1 MKRGAAAHD
10 GRATIR
16 RMSTPEFG
24 LNRFDYRSPE
34 AFARHAQ
41 RAEELGFGY
50 AFIPS
55 SPLRRMDVYVL
66 LAAVAQATERIKM
79 GPLLENPVSRD
90 PAIVA
95 SAIATVDYL
104 APARTIMVYGVGDTA
119 VRLVGRRPA
128 RVAELEE
135 ATRFTRALLQ
145 GEEIDVGAARPAK
158 LPHARPVPVWIA
170 AGGPRTLRMA
180 GRVADG
186 VFIRVGT
193 DPGNLRIAIDA
204 IHEGAR
210 EAGRDPSEVRLGAVF
225 HTALHDDR
233 DVALRIAKSMAAG
246 YYEYSPMLFDQ
257 IDMPWNGPDVHDLK
271 QQVWPDF
278 HHHPDLEESGAVVD
292 FLPREAADA
301 FALHGTIDD
310 VRDQLE
316 GILADFPFDIV
327 VPHPALAIS
336 QADDILTDAYMTKV
350 SEGLITRIGVA

>member
-1 MKRGAAAHD
+1 M
-10 GRATIR
+10 T
-16 RMSTPEFG
+16 TPEFG

-66 LAAVAQATERIKM
+66 LAAVANATERIKM

-95 SAIATVDYL
+95 SAIATIDYL
-104 APARTIMVYGVGDTA
+104 APGRTIMVYGIGDTA

-128 RVAELEE
+128 RMADLEY
-135 ATRFTRALLQ
+135 ATRFTRSLLQ
-145 GEEIDVGAARPAK
+145 GEEVDVGAPRPAR

-180 GRVADG
+180 GGVADG

-193 DPGNLRIAIDA
+193 HPENLRIAVNA

-210 EAGRDPSEVRLGAVF
+210 EAGRDPSEVRLGAIF
-225 HTALHDDR
+225 HTALDEDR
-233 DVALRIAKSMAAG
+233 EVAMRIARSMAAG
-246 YYEYSPMLFDQ
+246 YYEYSPMLFEQ
-257 IDMPWNGPDVHDLK
+257 IGMPWNGPDVHELK
-271 QQVWPDF
+271 KQVWPDF
-278 HHHPDLEESGAVVD
+278 HHHPDLEESGDVVS
-292 FLPREAADA
+292 FLPEEAADA
-301 FALHGTIDD
+301 FALHGTMDN
-310 VRDQLE
+310 VREQLE
-316 GILADFPFDIV
+316 RILADFSFDIV
-327 VPHPALAIS
+327 VPHPALS
-336 QADDILTDAYMTKV
+336 TKHADDILTDAYMTQV
-350 SEGLITRIGVA
+350 SEGLIRKVGVA

>member
-1 MKRGAAAHD
+1 M
-10 GRATIR
+10 T
-16 RMSTPEFG
+16 TPAFG
-24 LNRFDYRSPE
+24 LNRFDYSSPD

-41 RAEELGFGY
+41 RAEDLGFDY

-55 SPLRRMDVYVL
+55 SPLRRMDVYVM
-66 LAAVAQATERIKM
+66 LAAVAAQTQHIQM

-95 SAIATVDYL
+95 SAIATIDHL
-104 APARTIMVYGVGDTA
+104 APERTIMVYGIGDTA

-128 RVAELEE
+128 RMKDLEE

-145 GEEIDVGAARPAK
+145 GEEIDVGAARPAR

-180 GRVADG
+180 GGVADG

-193 DPGNLRIAIDA
+193 HPENLRIAVNA

-210 EAGRDPSEVRLGAVF
+210 AAGREPQDVRIGAIF
-225 HTALHDDR
+225 HTTLDDDR
-233 DVALRIAKSMAAG
+233 RVAWRIARSMAAG

-257 IDMPWNGPDVHDLK
+257 VGIPWDGPDVHELK

-278 HHHPDLEESGAVVD
+278 HHHPDLEESGEVVS
-292 FLPREAADA
+292 FLSDEAADA
-301 FALHGTIDD
+301 FSLHGTIDD
-310 VRDQLE
+310 VREQLE
-316 GILADFPFDIV
+316 AILALDLGFEII
-327 VPHPALAIS
+327 VPHPALSVTHAE
-336 QADDILTDAYMTKV
+336 DILTDRYMKAI
-350 SEGLITRIGVA
+350 SEGIIKPLRNR